1 MESCIANGSTYRGC
15 CYCTFSNVYTMGRL
29 RKIDAQ
35 NSNFNLSQNSKVSGS
50 QNSDFKV
57 RIQSQN
63 SEFEVRTPNKMN
75 HMWPYSSSRTHASA
89 NTNALYL
96 HRSALQ
102 KQAEVR
108 DACTSFFLEVVS
120 RFCLSED
127 QSPSGEVVELLFSL
141 LISTHG
147 PYTPPLNTH
156 TPWLYQIKEQALN
169 RRRLL
174 PQGFL

>member
-1 MESCIANGSTYRGC
+1 MVVRIGAVAIVRFLMFTLWEDY
-15 CYCTFSNVYTMGRL
+15 GRL
-29 RKIDAQ
+29 MLRILTLISVRILK
-35 NSNFNLSQNSKVSGS
+35 SGS

-63 SEFEVRTPNKMN
+63 SEFEVRTPKKMN